1 MRRRYSQAVLKGS
14 RRPKLERENSG
25 RLKGK
30 EQKSQKPDPKSPREL
45 KERRTKLR
53 RERVQKKREEAKEA
67 GIKLCT
73 RCLKFMDPLVEGP
86 IRTVHKKCSEQRKNQ
101 KARKR

>member
-45 KERRTKLR
+45 KERRKKLR

-67 GIKLCT
+67 GIKLYI
-73 RCLKFMDPLVEGP
+73 RCLKFIDPLIESS
-86 IRTVHKKCSEQRKNQ
+86 IYIIYKKYLK
-101 KARKR
+101 